1 MVQFLCIGLYGPFT
15 NLPLDCKV
23 KNPSRLYDFNLK
35 ERLMITITTSKLQR
49 NNFSSEWM
57 LLWNKSQTWVVGYRY
72 LIERQKRAHSP
83 CQASEFWVIL
93 TYEQFDAFQI
103 NKNIVRYWQIIYI
116 IEKIIASLKLLVSFC
131 SQIWFWTYCWWTK
144 SCTTKDDDDP
154 IIYRVLTIPGGCLG
168 FLPSTVS
175 NMF

>member
-57 LLWNKSQTWVVGYRY
+57 LLWNKSQTWVVGLQVPHRTTETGTQPMPGLRILGDTHIWTIRCLPNQQEYC
-72 LIERQKRAHSP
+72 E
-83 CQASEFWVIL
+83 IL
-93 TYEQFDAFQI
+93 T
-103 NKNIVRYWQIIYI
+103 NHL

-144 SCTTKDDDDP
+144 SCTTKDDDYP
-154 IIYRVLTIPGGCLG
+154 IIYRVLTIPGGAG